1 MNRKQRRAAKK
12 NKDSEAVAIEE
23 KVALFDKLPDEC
35 MTCQL
40 SFDKKVSLQNKFLL
54 ERLRSEISFK
64 LIDEYGVNGDFV
76 ESQAFAYLAIRSFL
90 GLPISFPETTDVKEP
105 LLVSL
110 FPVVLVGSKAS

>member
-1 MNRKQRRAAKK
+1 MANASAIGINLMAPKNNEVAEIINDALIQKKLDKFDIILCGGGRR
-12 NKDSEAVAIEE
+12 
-23 KVALFDKLPDEC
+23 
-35 MTCQL
+35 
-40 SFDKKVSLQNKFLL
+40 NKFLL

-105 LLVSL
+105 CAGGKLI
-110 FPVVLVGSKAS
+110 KY

>member
-40 SFDKKVSLQNKFLL
+40 SFDKKDKEQVSTWNVVVR
-54 ERLRSEISFK
+54 EDEGVVRLYCPDCWDKAQDIINSF
-64 LIDEYGVNGDFV
+64 IEY
-76 ESQAFAYLAIRSFL
+76 
-90 GLPISFPETTDVKEP
+90 KEQQ
-105 LLVSL
+105 L
-110 FPVVLVGSKAS
+110 KAQKENENEDDTEPML